1 MNELWK
7 YRRVLTRTTL
17 YFLALCL
24 LGAAVFPQYRSI
36 ALGMVLGSSVS
47 LINSFYLGYKVQK
60 VLDAVTSGEGK
71 KVNMGFLTRAAIS
84 VLAVVVA
91 YQKPETFNLYAVAA
105 TLILSQFLLLF
116 IGIRL
121 SRKQG

>member
-1 MNELWK
+1 MNEIWK

-17 YFLALCL
+17 YFLALCF
-24 LGAAVFPQYRSI
+24 LGAAFFPDYKGI
-36 ALGMVLGSSVS
+36 ALGMVLGATVS
-47 LINSFYLGYKVQK
+47 LLNSFYLGYKVQK
-60 VLDAVTSGEGK
+60 VTDAVANGESK
-71 KVNMGFLTRAAIS
+71 RVNMGFLTRAAVS
-84 VLAVVVA
+84 VLAVILA

-121 SRKQG
+121 SRKEE

>member
-17 YFLALCL
+17 YFLALCF

-47 LINSFYLGYKVQK
+47 LLNSFYLGYKVQK
-60 VLDAVTSGEGK
+60 VLDTVASGEGK
-71 KVNMGFLTRAAIS
+71 KVNMGFMTRAAVS
-84 VLAVVVA
+84 VLAIVVA

-121 SRKQG
+121 SRKQE